1 MTKGGEILNGF
12 EIFLCILAAV
22 IGLLVLILSVP
33 VHVSVGYD
41 DKIRVSVRYL
51 FIKLNILPAAEKKK
65 KEKKPKEESA
75 KKEKTEKEPK
85 PKEKKPNPILEMV
98 KANGH
103 DGMMVVIRNLGKIMG
118 LYGGKLFKSVVF
130 DEIVLHICVGTG
142 DSAATAIKYGKICQK
157 VFPVFGYIC
166 SNNLVR
172 RYDIDVHPDFLAN
185 KTESEFYMDFHICIR
200 KIINATIGMVIRL
213 IFGVVLKFISGAK
226 KNKTEKVNKEQI
238 KA

>member
-1 MTKGGEILNGF
+1 MNGF

-226 KNKTEKVNKEQI
+226 KSKTEKANKEQI

>member
-1 MTKGGEILNGF
+1 MNGF
-12 EIFLCILAAV
+12 EIFLCVIAGI

-33 VHVSVGYD
+33 LHISLGYD

-51 FIKLNILPAAEKKK
+51 FIRLNILPASEKKK
-65 KEKKPKEESA
+65 KPKKEKEPKEKKPK
-75 KKEKTEKEPK
+75 KEKE
-85 PKEKKPNPILEMV
+85 PKEKKPNPLIEMV
-98 KANGH
+98 KANGQE
-103 DGMMVVIRNLGKIMG
+103 GMMVVIRNLGKIMG
-118 LYGGKLFKSVVF
+118 LYGGKLFRSVVF
-130 DEIVLHICVGTG
+130 DEIVLRICVGTG

-157 VFPVFGYIC
+157 VFPVFGFIC

-185 KTESEFYMDFHICIR
+185 KTESEFYTDFHICIR
-200 KIINATIGMVIRL
+200 KILNATIGMVVRL

-226 KNKTEKVNKEQI
+226 KNKTPKEAEQQ